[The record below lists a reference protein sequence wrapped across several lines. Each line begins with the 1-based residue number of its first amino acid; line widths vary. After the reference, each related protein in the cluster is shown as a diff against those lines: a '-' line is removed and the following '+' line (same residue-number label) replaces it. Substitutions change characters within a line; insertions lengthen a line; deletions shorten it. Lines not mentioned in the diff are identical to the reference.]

1 MFRIVSALL
10 AAAMAV
16 ACQEA
21 NEPQQEVLRPVCVH
35 VVEPTSAVQ
44 ERSFPGKAR
53 AGTEAELSFKVSA
66 QIRSL
71 LMASS

>member
-35 VVEPTSAVQ
+35 EPASAVQ
-44 ERSFPGKAR
+44 ERSLPGKAR

-66 QIRSL
+66 QIRTL

>member
-35 VVEPTSAVQ
+35 EPTSAVQ

-66 QIRSL
+66 QIRTL